1 MKRLFVL
8 TIKYIPIIQL
18 IGMLINNSLYTYDI
32 NIEFDY
38 IGDFLLGNS
47 IANIA
52 MLYICS
58 YTFGF
63 CKWHRYIIT
72 ATLMNVLIVAYDRIF
87 VIPISDINLLCTY
100 YIISGIFILLAARSH
115 VKETKRNDERKD

>member
-1 MKRLFVL
+1 MKKLFVL
-8 TIKYIPIIQL
+8 SVKYIPTIQL
-18 IGMLINNSLYTYDI
+18 VGMLINNTLCKYNINNVITELCDI
-32 NIEFDY
+32 LI
-38 IGDFLLGNS
+38 GNS
-47 IANIA
+47 IANIV

-72 ATLMNVLIVAYDRIF
+72 ATLINVLIVAYDRIF
-87 VIPISDINLLCTY
+87 VIPISDINLLCSY

-115 VKETKRNDERKD
+115 VKEIKRNDERKD